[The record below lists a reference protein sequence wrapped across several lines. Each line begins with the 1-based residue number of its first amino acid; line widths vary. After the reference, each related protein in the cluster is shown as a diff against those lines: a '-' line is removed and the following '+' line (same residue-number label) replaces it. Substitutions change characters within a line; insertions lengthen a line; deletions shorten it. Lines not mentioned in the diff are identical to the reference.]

1 MRSPL
6 ISITGNTSSSAQK
19 TGCIKQQTHTNK
31 MLYLNQF
38 FTILVAVKIEIE
50 CEDTKKNRIGQI
62 SCVFFE
68 KKFAYM
74 GFFV

>member
-1 MRSPL
+1 
-6 ISITGNTSSSAQK
+6 
-19 TGCIKQQTHTNK
+19 

-38 FTILVAVKIEIE
+38 FTILIAVKIEIE